1 MREDREGMIAVPSM
15 GCVVNES
22 QCETEGWNDT
32 FRGVVSWRTL
42 LSADRTPTDSLT
54 MGVAELR
61 EEDGANFKYHRHV
74 QAEAYYIL
82 SGHGAISLDAVEHA
96 LSPGDAVF
104 IPGGTLHGARCIGAE
119 PLRILYVFAAD
130 KFEQIEYEF
139 PSKL

>member
-1 MREDREGMIAVPSM
+1 MPS
-15 GCVVNES
+15 VAYIVNES
-22 QCETEGWNDT
+22 QCEIEGWNDT
-32 FRGVVSWRTL
+32 IRGVVSWRTL

-61 EEDGANFKYHRHV
+61 EEHGADFKCHCHV

-82 SGHGAISLDAVEHA
+82 SGHGAISIDAVEHV
-96 LSPGDAVF
+96 LSPRDVVF
-104 IPGGTLHGARCIGAE
+104 IPGGALHGARCIGTE

-139 PSKL
+139 PCSL